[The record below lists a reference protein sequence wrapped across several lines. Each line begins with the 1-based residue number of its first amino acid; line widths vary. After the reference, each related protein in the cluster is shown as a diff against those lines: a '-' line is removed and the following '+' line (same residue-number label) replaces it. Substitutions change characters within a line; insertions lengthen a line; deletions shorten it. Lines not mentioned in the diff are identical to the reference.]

1 MKLYLKQH
9 IFTFGDQFTVY
20 DEKGNDRFYVDG
32 EVFTF
37 GRKLHIRDL
46 AGNELIYIEQRLF
59 SLLPTYHIYRGDD
72 EVAEVIKE
80 FAFFRHE
87 YSIGG
92 LDWHVSGDVLDHEY
106 SMDDG
111 QYTIATVSKE
121 WFTWGDA
128 YEIDVHET
136 VEPVLALAVV
146 LVIDAC
152 LDSSNN

>member
-9 IFTFGDQFTVY
+9 VFTFGDQFTVY
-20 DEKGNDRFYVDG
+20 DERGNDRFYVDG

-37 GRKLHIRDL
+37 GKKLHIKDL
-46 AGNELIYIEQRLF
+46 AGNELIYIEQKVF
-59 SLLPTYHIYRGDD
+59 SFLPTYHIYRGDV
-72 EVAEVIKE
+72 EVAEVVKE

-92 LDWHVSGDVLDHEY
+92 LNWHISGDVFDHEY

-128 YEIDVHET
+128 YEIDVHES
-136 VEPVLALAVV
+136 VEPILALAVA

-152 LDSSNN
+152 MDSSNN